1 MKSVLVTSGY
11 PRSGNTYL
19 NQALNLIYYPEEEVY
34 INFHSTKAIQRAQK
48 IIVPFRNPT
57 DSISSWHIWP
67 SNEKLKLDVKFYIRF
82 HSFVLDNLN
91 KVVLMDFDYFT
102 KDINYINNKVLK
114 HFDIQTKCYVTDA
127 QVKEA
132 MVTNGKDINL
142 PRNNKEELALV
153 REQLQNTAGFDKCLE
168 LYAQLKEQ
176 SL

>member
-67 SNEKLKLDVKFYIRF
+67 SNEKLELDVKFYIRF
-82 HSFVLDNLN
+82 YSFVLDNLN

-127 QVKEA
+127 EVKET
-132 MVTNGKDINL
+132 MLTNGKEKNL
-142 PRNNKEELALV
+142 PTQNQTQLLETKSLLPKVSGFEECLLIYYKL
-153 REQLQNTAGFDKCLE
+153 EQLAI
-168 LYAQLKEQ
+168 
-176 SL
+176 